1 MKKDKTVEQMLA
13 ELDEKMNWFHSDD
26 FKLEEASARFSE
38 VTKLADDIETILTE
52 MKNKIEVLAKDF
64 TENKA

>member
-38 VTKLADDIETILTE
+38 VTKMISRRY
-52 MKNKIEVLAKDF
+52 
-64 TENKA
+64 

>member
-1 MKKDKTVEQMLA
+1 MKKDKTVEQMLV

-26 FKLEEASARFSE
+26 FKLEEASARFTE
-38 VTKLADDIETILTE
+38 VTKLADDVEAVLTE
-52 MKNKIEVLAKDF
+52 MRNEIEVLAKDF